1 MAVRPRRYVSI
12 RDSFTVHAAPA
23 TAGYPGDG
31 SVIPP
36 VRVLCGAILRGE
48 LVDTSG
54 RSLSCPYCA
63 RELYPGRKLADLALN
78 GVYDGPIR

>member
-1 MAVRPRRYVSI
+1 VAVVSRRYVSI
-12 RDSFTVHAAPA
+12 RDSRTVHAAPA

-48 LVDTSG
+48 LVDTTG
-54 RSLSCPYCA
+54 RRLSCPYCA
-63 RELYPGRKLADLALN
+63 KELWPRATLHDLAEN